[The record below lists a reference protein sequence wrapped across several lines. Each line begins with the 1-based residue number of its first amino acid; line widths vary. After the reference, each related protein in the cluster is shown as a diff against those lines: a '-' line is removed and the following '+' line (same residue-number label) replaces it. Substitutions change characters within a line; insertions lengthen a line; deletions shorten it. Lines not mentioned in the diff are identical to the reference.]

1 MIKFERLP
9 VDVLLRL
16 DGIKK
21 ILIEDDNIIFAY
33 LFGGLAKDKEP
44 FSRHAFESLHLRE
57 FFDFRIKE
65 NSLLLR
71 RYGLGKE

>member
-21 ILIEDDNIIFAY
+21 ILIEDDNILI
-33 LFGGLAKDKEP
+33 D
-44 FSRHAFESLHLRE
+44 
-57 FFDFRIKE
+57 
-65 NSLLLR
+65 
-71 RYGLGKE
+71 